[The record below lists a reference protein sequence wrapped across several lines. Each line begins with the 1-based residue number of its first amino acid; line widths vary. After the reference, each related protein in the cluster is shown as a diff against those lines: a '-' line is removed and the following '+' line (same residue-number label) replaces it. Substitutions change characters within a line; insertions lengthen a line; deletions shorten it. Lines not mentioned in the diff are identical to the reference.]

1 MARAVRR
8 VRRRDRFSG
17 AGELLAAF
25 EEARPG
31 RRRQRAQQEMYDVS
45 TVVDGAR
52 WVA

>member
-1 MARAVRR
+1 VQTRR
-8 VRRRDRFSG
+8 IG
-17 AGELLAAF
+17 TLLAAF

-52 WVA
+52 WAA